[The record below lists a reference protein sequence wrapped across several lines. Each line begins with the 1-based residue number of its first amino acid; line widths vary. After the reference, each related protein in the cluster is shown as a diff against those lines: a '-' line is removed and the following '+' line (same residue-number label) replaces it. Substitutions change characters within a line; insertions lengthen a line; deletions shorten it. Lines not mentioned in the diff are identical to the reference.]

1 MGKVLLGSEN
11 PLDNNNNKNKKI
23 RKEKKKEKEK
33 KEKIGENKMM
43 KR

>member
-11 PLDNNNNKNKKI
+11 PPIIIIIKI